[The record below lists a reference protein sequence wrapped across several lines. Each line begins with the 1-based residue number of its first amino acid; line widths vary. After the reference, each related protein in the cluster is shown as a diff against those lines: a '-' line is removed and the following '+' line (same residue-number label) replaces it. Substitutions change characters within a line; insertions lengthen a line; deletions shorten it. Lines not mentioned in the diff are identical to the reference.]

1 MCNIDR
7 YLDELTPIDKDSPW
21 LGFVQSRKT
30 TCGRETGQTDLAKEC
45 FCRGL
50 RNATRQSG
58 VRAWIATDEALAA
71 GLGRLSADGTAPGV
85 YYYYYSSS
93 STFTR
98 RVPRVSCCLQLDGRE
113 RKRERERMAGAF
125 AGCTAVVL
133 VGCLLLKERKR
144 GWRPPR
150 CKSVFT
156 FSMRRPPDPHSPL
169 SYPPASSYCSCRFSS
184 EGEGEKSKKEKL
196 EGDATGQNTEKTDG
210 RISKW
215 DEKRPWL
222 FFFWTGPLD
231 GATKWFLFVLLSM
244 ARAATVK

>member
-1 MCNIDR
+1 MR
-7 YLDELTPIDKDSPW
+7 PARVVFE
-21 LGFVQSRKT
+21 
-30 TCGRETGQTDLAKEC
+30 
-45 FCRGL
+45 RGL
-50 RNATRQSG
+50 RLMKRWLLDWVVSLLVEQHLEST
-58 VRAWIATDEALAA
+58 TTTTAA
-71 GLGRLSADGTAPGV
+71 VPSLV
-85 YYYYYSSS
+85 E
-93 STFTR
+93 FHEF
-98 RVPRVSCCLQLDGRE
+98 RVASNWMGEKE

-210 RISKW
+210 RISK
-215 DEKRPWL
+215 
-222 FFFWTGPLD
+222 
-231 GATKWFLFVLLSM
+231 
-244 ARAATVK
+244 